1 MKFSDKINGDK
12 NLRERI
18 GKNTTH
24 PQHMNNIF
32 LKSFCLFINVNVNN
46 MAKSIN
52 WSCKP

>member
-24 PQHMNNIF
+24 P
-32 LKSFCLFINVNVNN
+32 
-46 MAKSIN
+46 SI
-52 WSCKP
+52 